1 METRAHICQHETVTE
16 DHAEAP
22 PDLASRLKAEL
33 RRVWQIARAVLRGY
47 LTGQP
52 INESRPRKG
61 CC

>member
-1 METRAHICQHETVTE
+1 METHAHTCQHETATK
-16 DHAEAP
+16 DQTDAP
-22 PDLASRLKAEL
+22 PELASRLKALL
-33 RRVWQIARAVLRGY
+33 RQVWQIARAVLRGY